1 MVGAIAT
8 MQSEVSGAPI
18 NRASCLE
25 KAIIIIEN
33 ENPIIKNKIIA
44 ISNIFLVSKSRPLE
58 RLLAIII
65 EINPKGK
72 VIGYDINEGYIK
84 SCHRMTY
91 NKVNKILDG
100 DNELINEYNDI
111 YDMLI
116 QMNNVVSGLQ
126 RNSFI

>member
-18 NRASCLE
+18 SSASCLE

-65 EINPKGK
+65 ESATGSPA
-72 VIGYDINEGYIK
+72 VDI
-84 SCHRMTY
+84 T
-91 NKVNKILDG
+91 
-100 DNELINEYNDI
+100 
-111 YDMLI
+111 
-116 QMNNVVSGLQ
+116 
-126 RNSFI
+126 